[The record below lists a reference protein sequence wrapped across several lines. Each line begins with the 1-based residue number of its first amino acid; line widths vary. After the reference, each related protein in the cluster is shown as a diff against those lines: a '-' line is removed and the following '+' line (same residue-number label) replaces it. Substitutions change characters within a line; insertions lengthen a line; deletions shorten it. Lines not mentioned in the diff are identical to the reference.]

1 MRLNAR
7 PASTPAGSAAARG
20 RTGPRRTAA
29 HLSLPGISSVC
40 RHGRVLTIV
49 RTMKTLAR
57 TPFVTHTL
65 AAIAVVGAL
74 AGCATPADNKEQC
87 LAADWRTVGYEDG
100 LRGAPADR
108 IGGHRV
114 ACGKH
119 GVTPDLAAYLDGR
132 ERGLQQYCQPRN
144 GFRAGVNGNAYAN
157 VCAGA
162 AEAAFIDAYRQGRQ
176 IYDARAALR
185 SCDERGHRRT
195 GVAQGADRA
204 PHRAGDRPGAA
215 DAAAHQPVGAH
226 RAVVGAHAGTGRQ
239 RADPRAPEPLRALTL
254 KVR

>member
-1 MRLNAR
+1 
-7 PASTPAGSAAARG
+7 
-20 RTGPRRTAA
+20 
-29 HLSLPGISSVC
+29 
-40 RHGRVLTIV
+40 
-49 RTMKTLAR
+49 MKTLAR

-185 SCDERGHRRT
+185 SAQSQLRSARQSLAQTDSAMSEATAELVSPKVPTERRT
-195 GVAQGADRA
+195 VLATDLVRLTQQRTSLSARIEQLSA
-204 PHRAGDRPGAA
+204 RTQELAA
-215 DAAAHQPVGAH
+215 NVQILE
-226 RAVVGAHAGTGRQ
+226 RQ
-239 RADPRAPEPLRALTL
+239 SPYAL
-254 KVR
+254 